1 MLKIT
6 LLKTLYYE
14 FDHLLSRD
22 GHHYEHRDKRF
33 RTIHKTYPGIPEIAS
48 VTMEERYL
56 PKSVLYYIWINDEKK
71 EADLN
76 DTKLCRWIFSFV
88 KENCPDYLKNEPELL
103 SHMVKFRLIFFYF
116 ILLNIIYS
124 TSFTGIWRILTII
137 SVENPSLPNCIIIL
151 FRSSWIPNCFCSS
164 YALHTFA
171 ILTFSSFSGI

>member
-88 KENCPDYLKNEPELL
+88 KENCPDYLKNELPEDPIGKGISILDCFEV
-103 SHMVKFRLIFFYF
+103 SHISDCRP
-116 ILLNIIYS
+116 ILVSQKINQ
-124 TSFTGIWRILTII
+124 
-137 SVENPSLPNCIIIL
+137 
-151 FRSSWIPNCFCSS
+151 
-164 YALHTFA
+164 
-171 ILTFSSFSGI
+171 